1 MRVTICFGGSII
13 APDKPDAE
21 LFKEIAK
28 TVHALRSKKCEVLIV
43 TGGGGPARM
52 YIEAAQKFGASHVK
66 LDKIGID
73 VTRLHARMLISAL
86 GEIAEPE
93 PMTTVEGAVR
103 AAFKNKV
110 PVMGGTTPGQTTD
123 AVAAMLAKASGSDLL
138 IFFSDV
144 DGVYTADPK
153 RDPKAKKIETM
164 TTKELG
170 KRFATV
176 KAEPGM
182 KTIIDPI
189 AAKLIERSKFKTL
202 VMGAH
207 EIKRLPK
214 ILEGAGHSGT
224 TIAPVGE

>member
-1 MRVTICFGGSII
+1 MRITICFGGSIV
-13 APDKPDAE
+13 APEEPNVN
-21 LFKEIAK
+21 LIQEIAK
-28 TVHALRSKKCEVLIV
+28 TVHALKSKNYDVLIV

-52 YIEAAQKFGASHVK
+52 YMGAAQKFGAPHVE

-86 GEIAEPE
+86 GEIAEQD
-93 PMTTVEGAVR
+93 PMTTVEAAVR

-123 AVAAMLAKASGSDLL
+123 AVAAMLAKASGSQLL

-153 RDPKAKKIETM
+153 RDPKAKKIERM
-164 TTKELG
+164 TTRELG

-207 EIKRLPK
+207 EIKRLPE

-224 TIAPVGE
+224 TIVPVSE

>member
-1 MRVTICFGGSII
+1 MRVTICFGGSIV
-13 APDKPDAE
+13 APDKPDTH
-21 LFKEIAK
+21 LIQEIAK
-28 TVHALRSKKCEVLIV
+28 AVYALKSKRYEVLIV

-52 YIEAAQKFGASHVK
+52 YIEAAQKFGTSHSD

-73 VTRLHARMLISAL
+73 VTRLHARMIISAL
-86 GEIAEPE
+86 GDIAEPE
-93 PMTTVEGAVR
+93 PMTTIEAAVR
-103 AAFKNKV
+103 SVFKNKV

-123 AVAAMLAKASGSDLL
+123 AVAAMLAKASRSDLL

-144 DGVYTADPK
+144 DGIYTADPK
-153 RDPKAKKIETM
+153 IDPKAKKIESM
-164 TTKELG
+164 TARELA

-182 KTIIDPI
+182 KMIVDPI

-214 ILEGAGHSGT
+214 ILEGADHSGT
-224 TIAPVGE
+224 TIVPVSE

>member
-1 MRVTICFGGSII
+1 MRVTICFGGSIV
-13 APDKPDAE
+13 APDKPNTD
-21 LFKEIAK
+21 LIQEIAK
-28 TVHALRSKKCEVLIV
+28 VVHALKSKKYEVLIV

-52 YIEAAQKFGASHVK
+52 YIEAAQKFGTPHVE

-73 VTRLHARMLISAL
+73 VTRLHARMIISAL
-86 GEIAEPE
+86 GDMAEPE
-93 PMTTVEGAVR
+93 PMTTIEAAAR

-110 PVMGGTTPGQTTD
+110 PVMGGTTPGHTTD
-123 AVAAMLAKASGSDLL
+123 AVAAMLAKASGSQLL

-153 RDPKAKKIETM
+153 RDPKAKKVEAM

-170 KRFATV
+170 KQFATV

-182 KTIIDPI
+182 KTIMDPV

-214 ILEGAGHSGT
+214 ILEGADHSGT
-224 TIAPVGE
+224 TIVPVSE

>member
-13 APDKPDAE
+13 APEKPSTE
-21 LFKEIAK
+21 LFQEIAK
-28 TVHALRSKKCEVLIV
+28 TVHALKSKKCEVLIV

-52 YIEAAQKFGASHVK
+52 FMEAAKKFGASPVE

-86 GEIAEPE
+86 GEIAEPK
-93 PMTTVEGAVR
+93 PMTTFEAAVS
-103 AAFKNKV
+103 AALKNKV
-110 PVMGGTTPGQTTD
+110 PVMGGTTPGHTTD
-123 AVAAMLAKASGSDLL
+123 AVAAMLAKVSRSDML

-144 DGVYTADPK
+144 DGVYTADPN
-153 RDPKAKKIETM
+153 RDPKAKKIEAM
-164 TTKELG
+164 TTRELG

-176 KAEPGM
+176 KVEPGM
-182 KTIIDPI
+182 KTIIDPV

-202 VMGAH
+202 FMGVH

-214 ILEGAGHSGT
+214 ILEGASHSGT
-224 TIAPVGE
+224 TIMPVSE

>member
-1 MRVTICFGGSII
+1 MRVTICFGGSVI
-13 APDKPDAE
+13 APEKPNTD
-21 LFKEIAK
+21 LIQEIAK
-28 TVHALRSKKCEVLIV
+28 TVSILKSKNYEILIV

-52 YIEAAQKFGASHVK
+52 YIEAAKRLGAPNVE

-93 PMTTVEGAVR
+93 PMTTVEAAVR

-110 PVMGGTTPGQTTD
+110 PVMGGTKPGHTTD
-123 AVAAMLAKASGSDLL
+123 YVAAMLAKYSGSELL

-224 TIAPVGE
+224 TIVPVSE